1 MKIEEQVLSREQMA
15 HLEQLG
21 IDVTDASMAYYDI
34 SRDGESEKWILGIAN
49 PLVIEKL
56 VVNCGIKQIAHTYTI
71 GDLIE
76 KLPKRIPHKRE
87 RFIDVDLCLCPHI
100 GTEDDGTIT
109 ETMWVVYQA
118 FGFDGKRYW
127 HTLPHESELDLP
139 VKDRLYHALCYI
151 AENYKEL
158 IK

>member
-71 GDLIE
+71 GDLIYKVNNLFRDFSFTDNRQIE
-76 KLPKRIPHKRE
+76 I
-87 RFIDVDLCLCPHI
+87 
-100 GTEDDGTIT
+100 
-109 ETMWVVYQA
+109 
-118 FGFDGKRYW
+118 
-127 HTLPHESELDLP
+127 
-139 VKDRLYHALCYI
+139 LYSCI
-151 AENYKEL
+151 RWMAENHKEL
-158 IK
+158 IN